1 MKTLEGMVENALD
14 RQVNIGDLES
24 QEKGSAAR
32 KNAGKARWCLMPL
45 RQIALM
51 MWKLRDYEEVE
62 PPSLHDLTLA
72 LSVWQEQGTYEI
84 ALRVL
89 EEGYRYLMHVTG
101 TNFDEASKQ
110 VINVWELGEEK
121 YATYNWMKGMPWT
134 ELLNSAQRHVIHML
148 NGNQLDEDSG
158 EHHAA
163 HFICNAMMM
172 VHYTKHY
179 PEGNDL
185 PIKWFK

>member
-1 MKTLEGMVENALD
+1 MKTLEGMVENALE
-14 RQVNIGDLES
+14 RNMNIGDLKS

-32 KNAGKARWCLMPL
+32 ANANKPRWALMPL
-45 RQIALM
+45 AQVSAM
-51 MWKLRDYEEVE
+51 MWKLKDFEEIE
-62 PPSLHDLTLA
+62 PPSLHELTAA
-72 LSVWQEQGTYEI
+72 LGKWQEDGTYTA
-84 ALRVL
+84 ALNVL

-101 TNFDEASKQ
+101 TNFDEASRQ
-110 VINVWELGEEK
+110 VIAVWELGEKK

-148 NGNQLDEDSG
+148 NGHQLDDDSG

-172 VHYTKHY
+172 VHYTLYY

-185 PIKWFK
+185 PVNWFK